1 MGGDEMSRWLPP
13 TYSFLLFVV
22 PALLSA
28 AVSPFLGAEPS
39 PSVGELVVVPAV
51 IAVFANVGYAV
62 RSGSSSDSV
71 VDERDVRNID
81 RALSTTGGVMLA
93 SLVGVFA
100 SYALSTRPVPSA
112 VTFLA
117 VAGLGTMFCVLGAT
131 EFRQRV

>member
-1 MGGDEMSRWLPP
+1 VAP
-13 TYSFLLFVV
+13 TDVQFLLFVV

-28 AVSPFLGAEPS
+28 VVSSPFSVPEPP

>member
-1 MGGDEMSRWLPP
+1 MSRWLPP

-22 PALLSA
+22 PALLLAVVPPFFSA
-28 AVSPFLGAEPS
+28 GTS

-51 IAVFANVGYAV
+51 ITVFANVGYVV
-62 RSGSSSDSV
+62 RGESPSDNV

-93 SLVGVFA
+93 SLVGLFA
-100 SYALSTRPVPSA
+100 SYALSTQQVPSA

-117 VAGLGTMFCVLGAT
+117 VAGLGTVFCVLGAT
-131 EFRQRV
+131 ELRQRV